1 MSHYPDI
8 KPHHAGISVPDLDAS
23 IDWYGRMFGFEL
35 ESRVFIDIIPADVAF
50 MRRGNFRI
58 ELFQLQG
65 AAPLPADRREP
76 NRDLLTH
83 GNKHVCYAVPD
94 VVATVAALR
103 EKGADIVFQKTVQG
117 TAMAFL
123 RDNAGNLI
131 ELIEAPELWAG
142 DHYFED
148 NRT

>member
-35 ESRVFIDIIPADVAF
+35 ESRVFIDIIPAHVAF

-58 ELFQLQG
+58 ELFQLDG
-65 AAPLPADRREP
+65 AAPLPAERREP

-83 GNKHVCYAVPD
+83 GNKHVCYAVQD
-94 VVATVAALR
+94 VVATVAGLR

-117 TAMAFL
+117 TPMAFL
-123 RDNAGNLI
+123 RDNAGSLI
-131 ELIEAPELWAG
+131 ELIEAPELWAAS
-142 DHYFED
+142 
-148 NRT
+148 R